1 MLNALLYFAPV
12 LIWGTTWYAI
22 KFQLGIVDP
31 LLSVAYRFVIGA
43 IFIYAIGFARG
54 VFKGPAFTRRQHF
67 FIALQGFLLFFL
79 NYWIFYV
86 ATEHLISGLVA
97 LSFAT
102 LTLMNIFNQW
112 LFFRIQVSARTLMG
126 SVLGM
131 IGLGLVFWP
140 QIKDF
145 SIHDATFF
153 NVCLSLLATYVASLG
168 NLVSFR
174 NSRNDMPIL
183 KTNAIGM
190 AWGASFSLLFALACG
205 AKLAF
210 DPSPAYMLS
219 LAYLSIFGSAI
230 AFIAYL
236 TWIARIGADK
246 AAYTAVL
253 FPIVALIISVFYEH
267 YILTWPALV
276 GLVFVIAGN
285 VLALT
290 KKSLKQNLAD
300 DAGG

>member
-1 MLNALLYFAPV
+1 
-12 LIWGTTWYAI
+12 
-22 KFQLGIVDP
+22 
-31 LLSVAYRFVIGA
+31 
-43 IFIYAIGFARG
+43 
-54 VFKGPAFTRRQHF
+54 
-67 FIALQGFLLFFL
+67 
-79 NYWIFYV
+79 
-86 ATEHLISGLVA
+86 
-97 LSFAT
+97 
-102 LTLMNIFNQW
+102 
-112 LFFRIQVSARTLMG
+112 
-126 SVLGM
+126 
-131 IGLGLVFWP
+131 
-140 QIKDF
+140 
-145 SIHDATFF
+145 
-153 NVCLSLLATYVASLG
+153 
-168 NLVSFR
+168 
-174 NSRNDMPIL
+174 
-183 KTNAIGM
+183 M

-236 TWIARIGADK
+236 TLIARIGADK